1 MRTETAVS
9 HAFFKNVLP
18 RLFIYE
24 VIFEIDECCS
34 KQLCTVLKILVEF
47 NISFFWLA
55 AQVVTYFQLLY
66 LD

>member
-24 VIFEIDECCS
+24 IIFEIDECWS

-47 NISFFWLA
+47 NI
-55 AQVVTYFQLLY
+55 
-66 LD
+66 